1 MFKKTMLVFAIV
13 ALLVGTL
20 LAQPMRVEGNDDS
33 EITKRENSP
42 RSERMMGEN
51 QHHSAR
57 RGQGMMDEKDGNRQ
71 KGMMDKKGGNHPRE
85 MEAGRMIMSMSEE
98 LELNTSQMDNI
109 KELQGSLRKVTNTK
123 EAEIKNLLI
132 DKREAMQTQ
141 DFKQAT
147 KVTKDIHKVK
157 EEIDLAKIT
166 TMENIYKVLTKTQL
180 ELLKTKCKMK

>member
-1 MFKKTMLVFAIV
+1 MLVFALM

-20 LAQPMRVEGNDDS
+20 LAQPKRVEGNDDLGYG
-33 EITKRENSP
+33 KRGTSP

-57 RGQGMMDEKDGNRQ
+57 RGQGMMDKKGGNRQ
-71 KGMMDKKGGNHPRE
+71 KGM
-85 MEAGRMIMSMSEE
+85 EAGRIIMSMSEE
-98 LELNTSQMDNI
+98 LELNTTQMDNI
-109 KELQGSLRKVTNTK
+109 KELQASLRKVTNTK
-123 EAEIKNLLI
+123 QAEIKNLLI

-157 EEIDLAKIT
+157 EEIDIAKIA
-166 TMENIYKVLTKTQL
+166 TMENIYKELTKTQL